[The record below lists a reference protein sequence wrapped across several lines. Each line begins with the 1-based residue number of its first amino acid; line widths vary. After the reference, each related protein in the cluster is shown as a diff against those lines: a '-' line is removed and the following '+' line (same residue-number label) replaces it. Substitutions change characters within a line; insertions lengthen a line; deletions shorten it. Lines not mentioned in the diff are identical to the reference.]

1 MMRSI
6 VAASLRFRFLVIAL
20 AAGLMFAGV
29 AQLKHAPVDVFPEFA
44 PPKVEVQTPS
54 LGLSPSEVES
64 LVTVP
69 LEEALNGVPG
79 LDVIRSKS
87 VPQLSSIE
95 MIFKP
100 GTDELHAR
108 QWVSERLA
116 ETMATLPNWAGPP
129 VTIQPLSSTS
139 RVMKIGITSK
149 TLNLMQQSM
158 MSYWTIRSRIL
169 RVPGVANVPIF
180 GERLQL
186 MQVQLDPERLAAND
200 VSIDKAMEATA
211 GALDSNLLKFSS
223 GASVVGTGGF
233 VESPNQR
240 LTVRHVLPIT
250 TADDMKEVVV
260 EEREGKTPLRLA
272 DVADVK
278 EAEQPLIGDAVINS
292 GPGLMLIVEKLPWA
306 NTLDVTKGVEKA
318 LADLKP
324 GLGDLTIDPT
334 IFRPADFITTALHN
348 LGHAL
353 VLGSLLMILM
363 LFFFLWEWRVALI
376 SVAAMPLSLVGAL
389 LVLHWRGTT
398 INTMILAGLV
408 IALGDVVDDAI
419 IDIENVVRRLREHR
433 RAGSDR
439 STAAVILGASV
450 EVRGAIIHA
459 TIIEVVAI
467 VPVFFIGGLSGAFFR
482 PLVLSYG
489 LAVMASLAVALTVT
503 PALALI
509 LLRNAPLERR
519 ESPLVR
525 WLHTGYERALAP
537 VIRHPRPAFVAS
549 ALVIAIGAGILPRL
563 GEELFPSFKENDFL
577 IHWVTKPGTSLP
589 EERRIVTAA
598 SKELR
603 QIPGVRNFGSHIG
616 QALSAD
622 EVGGADFGENWIS
635 VAPKADYSQ
644 TVDKVQEVVDGYP
657 GLFRNVET
665 YLNERIEEVLTGSGE
680 AIVVRIFGNDLA
692 TLRSK
697 AAEVTKALSTV
708 PGIADLN
715 PELQTLVPHVQVQ
728 VDLPTVEKYG
738 LKPGDV
744 RRAAAT
750 IIAGEEVGDIYRGG
764 KTYDVNVWST
774 PKSRD
779 SLTAIQ
785 NLQLDTPGGG
795 HVRMGDVAKVSIEP
809 TPNIIKHEGQSRR
822 IDVLA
827 NAQGRDVG
835 SVAHDVET
843 ALAKVDFPLG
853 FHAEVLGEYKERQG
867 AQKRLLG
874 FGLAALLA
882 IFLLLQTTFKSW
894 RLATLT
900 MVLTLPMALVG
911 GLIGAY
917 LTGGILT
924 LGSLVGLL
932 TVLGVVAR
940 HKIMLIDHYRHLE
953 SHEGMAFGPE
963 LVLRGARERLAPI
976 LMTTL
981 AAGLSLIPLILAG
994 NRPGQEIEYPM
1005 AIVILGGLITSTLLN
1020 LFVVPSMYLKYG
1032 KAKGATA

>member
-1 MMRSI
+1 
-6 VAASLRFRFLVIAL
+6 
-20 AAGLMFAGV
+20 
-29 AQLKHAPVDVFPEFA
+29 
-44 PPKVEVQTPS
+44 
-54 LGLSPSEVES
+54 
-64 LVTVP
+64 
-69 LEEALNGVPG
+69 
-79 LDVIRSKS
+79 
-87 VPQLSSIE
+87 
-95 MIFKP
+95 
-100 GTDELHAR
+100 
-108 QWVSERLA
+108 
-116 ETMATLPNWAGPP
+116 MATLPNWAGPP

-186 MQVQLDPERLAAND
+186 MQVQLDPERLAANN

-211 GALDSNLLKFSS
+211 GALDSNLLRFSS

-233 VESPNQR
+233 VETPSQR
-240 LTVRHVLPIT
+240 LTVRHILPIT
-250 TADDMKEVVV
+250 TADDMSQVVV

-306 NTLDVTKGVEKA
+306 NTLDVTKGIEKA

-324 GLGDLTIDPT
+324 GLGDLQIDPT
-334 IFRPADFITTALHN
+334 IFRPADFIQTALHN

-376 SVAAMPLSLVGAL
+376 SVVAMPLSLVGAL

-433 RAGSDR
+433 KAGSDR

-549 ALVIAIGAGILPRL
+549 ALVIAVGAGILPRL
-563 GEELFPSFKENDFL
+563 GEELFPAFKENDFL

-635 VAPKADYSQ
+635 VAPKADYSK

-728 VDLPTVEKYG
+728 VDLATVEKYG

-785 NLQLDTPGGG
+785 NLQLDTPSGG

-827 NAQGRDVG
+827 NAHGRDVG
-835 SVAHDVET
+835 SVAHDVEQ
-843 ALAKVDFPLG
+843 ALTKVDFPLG

-963 LVLRGARERLAPI
+963 LVLRGAKERLAPI

-981 AAGLSLIPLILAG
+981 AAGLSLIPLIVAG

-1032 KAKGATA
+1032 KAKGSTA

>member
-306 NTLDVTKGVEKA
+306 NTLDVTRGVEKA

-334 IFRPADFITTALHN
+334 IFRPADFIETALHN

-353 VLGSLLMILM
+353 ILGSLLMILM

-376 SVAAMPLSLVGAL
+376 SVVAMPLSLVGAL

-433 RAGSDR
+433 KAGSDR

-509 LLRNAPLERR
+509 LLHKAPLERR

-549 ALVIAIGAGILPRL
+549 ALVIAVGAGILPRL
-563 GEELFPSFKENDFL
+563 GEELFPAFKENDFL

>member
-1 MMRSI
+1 
-6 VAASLRFRFLVIAL
+6 
-20 AAGLMFAGV
+20 
-29 AQLKHAPVDVFPEFA
+29 
-44 PPKVEVQTPS
+44 
-54 LGLSPSEVES
+54 
-64 LVTVP
+64 
-69 LEEALNGVPG
+69 
-79 LDVIRSKS
+79 
-87 VPQLSSIE
+87 
-95 MIFKP
+95 
-100 GTDELHAR
+100 
-108 QWVSERLA
+108 
-116 ETMATLPNWAGPP
+116 MATLPNWAGPP

-139 RVMKIGITSK
+139 RVMKIGISSK
-149 TLNLMQQSM
+149 SLNLMQQSM

-200 VSIDKAMEATA
+200 VTIDKAMEATA

-240 LTVRHVLPIT
+240 LTVQHILPIT
-250 TADDMKEVVV
+250 TADDMKQVVV
-260 EEREGKTPLRLA
+260 EERDGKTPLRLA

-306 NTLDVTKGVEKA
+306 NTLDVTRGVEKA

-324 GLGDLTIDPT
+324 GLGDLQIDPT
-334 IFRPADFITTALHN
+334 IFRPADFIQTALHN

-376 SVAAMPLSLVGAL
+376 SVVAMPLSLVGAM

-433 RAGSDR
+433 KAGSDR

-482 PLVLSYG
+482 PLVLSYA

-509 LLRNAPLERR
+509 LLHNAPLERR

-525 WLHTGYERALAP
+525 WLHRGYERLLSP

-549 ALVIAIGAGILPRL
+549 ALVIALGAAVVPRL
-563 GEELFPSFKENDFL
+563 GEELFPRFKENDFL

-635 VAPKADYSQ
+635 VAPKADYSK
-644 TVDKVQEVVDGYP
+644 TVDRVQEVVDGYP
-657 GLFRNVET
+657 GLYRNVET

-715 PELQTLVPHVQVQ
+715 PELQTLVPHVQVA
-728 VDLPTVEKYG
+728 VDLATVEKYG

-785 NLQLDTPGGG
+785 NLQLDTPSGG

-827 NAQGRDVG
+827 NANGRDVG
-835 SVAHDVET
+835 SVAHDVEQ
-843 ALAKVDFPLG
+843 ALTKVNFPLG

-867 AQKRLLG
+867 AQRRLLG

-894 RLATLT
+894 RLASLT

-994 NRPGQEIEYPM
+994 DRPGQEIEYPM

-1032 KAKGATA
+1032 KAKGSAA

>member
-306 NTLDVTKGVEKA
+306 NTLDVTRGVEKA

-334 IFRPADFITTALHN
+334 IFRPADFIETALHN

-353 VLGSLLMILM
+353 ILGSLLMILM

-376 SVAAMPLSLVGAL
+376 SVVAMPLSLVGAL

-433 RAGSDR
+433 KAGSDR

-509 LLRNAPLERR
+509 LLHKAPLERR

-549 ALVIAIGAGILPRL
+549 ALVIAVGAGILPRL

>member
-306 NTLDVTKGVEKA
+306 NTLDVTRGVEKA

-334 IFRPADFITTALHN
+334 IFRPADFIETALHN

-353 VLGSLLMILM
+353 ILGSLLMILM

-376 SVAAMPLSLVGAL
+376 SVVAMPLSLVGAL

-433 RAGSDR
+433 KAGSDR

-509 LLRNAPLERR
+509 LLHKAPLERR

-549 ALVIAIGAGILPRL
+549 ALVIAVGAGILPRL
-563 GEELFPSFKENDFL
+563 GEELFPAFKENDFL

-635 VAPKADYSQ
+635 VAPKADYSK
-644 TVDKVQEVVDGYP
+644 TVDQVQEVVDGYP

-728 VDLPTVEKYG
+728 VDLATVEKYG

-785 NLQLDTPGGG
+785 NLQLDTPSGG

-835 SVAHDVET
+835 SVAHDVEQ
-843 ALAKVDFPLG
+843 ALTKVNFPLG

-867 AQKRLLG
+867 AQRRLLG

-963 LVLRGARERLAPI
+963 LVLRGAKERLAPI

-994 NRPGQEIEYPM
+994 DRPGQEIEYPM

-1032 KAKGATA
+1032 KAKGSTA

>member
-1 MMRSI
+1 M
-6 VAASLRFRFLVIAL
+6 
-20 AAGLMFAGV
+20 
-29 AQLKHAPVDVFPEFA
+29 
-44 PPKVEVQTPS
+44 
-54 LGLSPSEVES
+54 
-64 LVTVP
+64 
-69 LEEALNGVPG
+69 
-79 LDVIRSKS
+79 
-87 VPQLSSIE
+87 
-95 MIFKP
+95 
-100 GTDELHAR
+100 
-108 QWVSERLA
+108 
-116 ETMATLPNWAGPP
+116 
-129 VTIQPLSSTS
+129 
-139 RVMKIGITSK
+139 
-149 TLNLMQQSM
+149 
-158 MSYWTIRSRIL
+158 
-169 RVPGVANVPIF
+169 
-180 GERLQL
+180 
-186 MQVQLDPERLAAND
+186 
-200 VSIDKAMEATA
+200 
-211 GALDSNLLKFSS
+211 
-223 GASVVGTGGF
+223 
-233 VESPNQR
+233 
-240 LTVRHVLPIT
+240 
-250 TADDMKEVVV
+250 
-260 EEREGKTPLRLA
+260 
-272 DVADVK
+272 
-278 EAEQPLIGDAVINS
+278 
-292 GPGLMLIVEKLPWA
+292 
-306 NTLDVTKGVEKA
+306 
-318 LADLKP
+318 
-324 GLGDLTIDPT
+324 
-334 IFRPADFITTALHN
+334 
-348 LGHAL
+348 
-353 VLGSLLMILM
+353 
-363 LFFFLWEWRVALI
+363 
-376 SVAAMPLSLVGAL
+376 

-509 LLRNAPLERR
+509 LLRKAPLERR

-525 WLHTGYERALAP
+525 WLHRGYERVLAP

-549 ALVIAIGAGILPRL
+549 ALVIALGAAVVPRL
-563 GEELFPSFKENDFL
+563 GEELFPKFKENDFL

-635 VAPKADYSQ
+635 VAPKADYSK
-644 TVDKVQEVVDGYP
+644 TVDQVQEVVDGYP

-728 VDLPTVEKYG
+728 VDLATVEKFG

-785 NLQLDTPGGG
+785 NLQLDTPSGG

-835 SVAHDVET
+835 SVAHDVEQ
-843 ALAKVDFPLG
+843 ALTKVNFPLG

-867 AQKRLLG
+867 AQRRLLG

-882 IFLLLQTTFKSW
+882 IFLLLQTIFKSW
-894 RLATLT
+894 RLASLT

-963 LVLRGARERLAPI
+963 LVLRGAKERLAPI

-994 NRPGQEIEYPM
+994 DRPGQEIEYPM

-1032 KAKGATA
+1032 KAKGSTPAV